1 MRSLITPLGRPLS
14 WWCEGWLPSGKGGQ
28 SPTTEKCNI
37 NNNQVYYI
45 HNQQP
50 KENMLVK
57 VKEELKDSEARGK
70 WAGRTGL
77 VVKILTSCKAVQFD
91 TGETVKFYHQH
102 LQPINQ

>member
-1 MRSLITPLGRPLS
+1 
-14 WWCEGWLPSGKGGQ
+14 
-28 SPTTEKCNI
+28 
-37 NNNQVYYI
+37 
-45 HNQQP
+45 
-50 KENMLVK
+50 MLVK